1 LTLIGLCGLS
11 LKSSRQ
17 FPATPLSIGGNQMPL
32 TNYHAQTF
40 AYELT
45 KRCPSNS
52 PERFA
57 GALVDAQA
65 EINRRREQLIAD
77 IESRLVQKVRTESLF
92 AIRWEI
98 K

>member
-1 LTLIGLCGLS
+1 
-11 LKSSRQ
+11 
-17 FPATPLSIGGNQMPL
+17 MPL
-32 TNYHAQTF
+32 TDYHAKTL

-45 KRCPSNS
+45 KRCPSDS

-65 EINRRREQLIAD
+65 EIDRHREQLIAD

-92 AIRWEI
+92 TIRWEI

>member
-1 LTLIGLCGLS
+1 
-11 LKSSRQ
+11 
-17 FPATPLSIGGNQMPL
+17 MPL
-32 TNYHAQTF
+32 TNYHVQTF